1 MPESAPQSSPDSA
14 PESEAAPKPESA
26 PETTPE
32 TTQENQAAQPSASGD
47 AIQAIRAQI
56 DQIDADLLSLVGKRL
71 KLAEGLAAPKL
82 AAGAGLPI
90 RPAREVGLMRRLLT
104 QAAGQGAGQGG
115 GEVEPELVVEIWRT
129 LIAANIRRQAKI
141 EVVIAGGNDQVR
153 LFDVARRHFGA
164 RTKIHRAPDPQTA
177 FLRAVERPDTVAV
190 TPWPAAPG
198 VGSWWPALSESRFA
212 KLHMIAA
219 VPMNGPASEDPEAC
233 VFAATPTEPA
243 GGDISL
249 MIVFDPHHRAQR
261 AMSELG
267 LTGRELARSV
277 PRALIRIDGYLAV
290 DDPRALAM
298 TRYGLDGVRV
308 LGSYARV

>member
-1 MPESAPQSSPDSA
+1 MPESAPQSSPESA
-14 PESEAAPKPESA
+14 PEAAAESA
-26 PETTPE
+26 PETAPLA
-32 TTQENQAAQPSASGD
+32 QAANANQGLPGE
-47 AIQAIRAQI
+47 AIQAIRAEI
-56 DQIDADLLSLVGKRL
+56 DQIDAELLALVGKRL
-71 KLAEGLAAPKL
+71 KLAEGLAGPKQ
-82 AAGAGLPI
+82 AAGAALPI
-90 RPAREVGLMRRLLT
+90 RPAREVGLMRRLLVQAQA
-104 QAAGQGAGQGG
+104 QAAGA
-115 GEVEPELVVEIWRT
+115 VEPDLVVEIWRT
-129 LIAANIRRQAKI
+129 LIAANIRRQANI
-141 EVVIAGGNDQVR
+141 EVVVAGGNDLVR

-164 RTKIHRAPDPQTA
+164 RTRIHRAPDPQTA

-219 VPMNGPASEDPEAC
+219 IPINGPASEDPEAC
-233 VFAATPTEPA
+233 VFAAAPTEPA
-243 GGDISL
+243 GGDVSL

-261 AMSELG
+261 AMTELG